1 MQNTTHAPRIHNSST
16 QFKSQKKGRGSR
28 TRRDPPPQKMRQK
41 STAPKIYNV
50 FLVLL
55 NQRREETKT
64 RKGGGASNLSELME
78 RSGAWKPQAE
88 ATASTRSVQRAL
100 PHISAP
106 NPFCQNKIR
115 RRASESADAK
125 GLQTLEAHPRN

>member
-16 QFKSQKKGRGSR
+16 QFKSRKKGRGSR
-28 TRRDPPPQKMRQK
+28 TAREREREMRQN

-64 RKGGGASNLSELME
+64 RGGVGGASNLSELME

-106 NPFCQNKIR
+106 NLFCQNKIR
-115 RRASESADAK
+115 RRASGSADVK
-125 GLQTLEAHPRN
+125 GLQTLEELPKN

>member
-1 MQNTTHAPRIHNSST
+1 
-16 QFKSQKKGRGSR
+16 
-28 TRRDPPPQKMRQK
+28 
-41 STAPKIYNV
+41 
-50 FLVLL
+50 
-55 NQRREETKT
+55 
-64 RKGGGASNLSELME
+64 LME

-115 RRASESADAK
+115 RRASGSADVK

>member
-1 MQNTTHAPRIHNSST
+1 
-16 QFKSQKKGRGSR
+16 
-28 TRRDPPPQKMRQK
+28 MRQK

-55 NQRREETKT
+55 NQRREDTKT
-64 RKGGGASNLSELME
+64 RRGGGKTTNLSELME

-115 RRASESADAK
+115 RRANGSADAK
-125 GLQTLEAHPRN
+125 GFANS